1 MKTIRR
7 KFNIFEQM
15 ELECQRSDA
24 KGPVSQFILTP
35 DEFEEFRREAHNK
48 PHTSFKKVIGRPGDE
63 IGGDWTY
70 RGSLITVSGKLKS

>member
-15 ELECQRSDA
+15 ELECQKVEA
-24 KGPVSQFILTP
+24 KGPVAEFVLTP
-35 DEFEEFRREAHNK
+35 EEFEEFRLEAHNR
-48 PHTSFKKVIGRPGDE
+48 PHTSFKKIVGRPGDE

-70 RGSLITVSGKLKS
+70 RGALIRVNGKVKS